1 MQDLK
6 FQFNKCTCGAAVYVS
21 TFFKKTITFTG
32 V

>member
-6 FQFNKCTCGAAVYVS
+6 FQFTKCTCGAAVYVS
-21 TFFKKTITFTG
+21 TLKKTITFTG